1 MLKEFK
7 EFAMKG
13 NVVDMAVGIILGG
26 AFGKIISS
34 MVSDILMPP
43 IGLLLGKV
51 DFSSLFV
58 NLSGQTYN
66 SLASA
71 KQAGA
76 PTLNYGAFLNT
87 VLDFLIIA
95 FVVFLLVKQVNR
107 LKKADAAPAPAPP
120 PSKDCPRCLSAI
132 PVKASRCAFCTSDV

>member
-58 NLSGQTYN
+58 NLSGQTYG

-76 PTLNYGAFLNT
+76 PTLNYGVFLNA

-95 FVVFLLVKQVNR
+95 FVLFVAIRAMNKLKRKDETAPKLTRQEELLTEIR
-107 LKKADAAPAPAPP
+107 DLLKKG
-120 PSKDCPRCLSAI
+120 
-132 PVKASRCAFCTSDV
+132 